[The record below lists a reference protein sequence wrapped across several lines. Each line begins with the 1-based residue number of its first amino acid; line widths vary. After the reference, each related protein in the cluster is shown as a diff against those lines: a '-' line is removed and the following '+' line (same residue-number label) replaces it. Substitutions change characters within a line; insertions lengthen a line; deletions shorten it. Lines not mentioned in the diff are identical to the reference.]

1 MAALRRILGDDPK
14 SPIYIAN
21 VMRRGY
27 RLVAPV
33 GPWVD
38 TRTTAAAS
46 TDSAPTEDPCSETA
60 ASGGPTDEIATTL
73 PRSTATTGSTR
84 SRYRRPSTALF
95 AIGALALK
103 YFLSQRLWVAN
114 HSPASEGQITSATR
128 GVSDNSVAVL
138 PFVNISEDKSNEYF
152 SDGLSEELINLLTQ
166 IPDLRVP
173 ARTSSFYFKGKQAT
187 IADIAK
193 ALGVAHVLEG
203 SVRKSGNT
211 IRITAQLVRADN
223 GYHVW
228 SETFDR
234 QLDDIFKV
242 QDEIAGSVVKALKVS
257 LLEGAVPRA
266 TTSANSEA
274 YTLYLR
280 GQSMSFSATS
290 PADDKRAIDYLQQS
304 LKLDPRFAPA
314 WAALANTLASDFST
328 FGTPPF
334 EEART
339 QAHEAAD
346 QALRLDPALPLS
358 HVAMG
363 RLLYQIDWNW
373 DAAEAE
379 LKQAISLEPG
389 NSEAHRLL
397 AYISITRG
405 RFDEAIELLNRA
417 IAFDP
422 LQPWNYVVTGFA
434 TYRSGRLAAA
444 ESAYRKALE
453 LAPSD
458 GKVHYLLGSVFL
470 VRGQSTAALG
480 EMEQETDLGYRH
492 AGRALALDALGR
504 RSDADRELA
513 VAEQTFAREKSFWI
527 ALVYAARNDPDRAF
541 TWLDR
546 ALRQHDDGLLW
557 MTGDPHS

>member
-1 MAALRRILGDDPK
+1 
-14 SPIYIAN
+14 
-21 VMRRGY
+21 
-27 RLVAPV
+27 
-33 GPWVD
+33 
-38 TRTTAAAS
+38 
-46 TDSAPTEDPCSETA
+46 
-60 ASGGPTDEIATTL
+60 
-73 PRSTATTGSTR
+73 
-84 SRYRRPSTALF
+84 
-95 AIGALALK
+95 
-103 YFLSQRLWVAN
+103 
-114 HSPASEGQITSATR
+114 
-128 GVSDNSVAVL
+128 
-138 PFVNISEDKSNEYF
+138 
-152 SDGLSEELINLLTQ
+152 
-166 IPDLRVP
+166 
-173 ARTSSFYFKGKQAT
+173 
-187 IADIAK
+187 
-193 ALGVAHVLEG
+193 
-203 SVRKSGNT
+203 
-211 IRITAQLVRADN
+211 
-223 GYHVW
+223 
-228 SETFDR
+228 
-234 QLDDIFKV
+234 
-242 QDEIAGSVVKALKVS
+242 
-257 LLEGAVPRA
+257 
-266 TTSANSEA
+266 
-274 YTLYLR
+274 
-280 GQSMSFSATS
+280 MSFSATS